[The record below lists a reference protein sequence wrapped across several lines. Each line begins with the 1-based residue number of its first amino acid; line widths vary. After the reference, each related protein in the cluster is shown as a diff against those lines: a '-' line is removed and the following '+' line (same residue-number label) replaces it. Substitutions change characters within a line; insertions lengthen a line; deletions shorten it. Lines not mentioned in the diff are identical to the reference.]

1 MSQLSS
7 ITQMKDQLSRNSI
20 EKIENILNKITNSFS
35 YTSLS
40 TDIVKNMLIS
50 SDRLIDVIIGST
62 NTLVGEEITIGN

>member
-1 MSQLSS
+1 
-7 ITQMKDQLSRNSI
+7 MKDQLSRNSI
-20 EKIENILNKITNSFS
+20 EKIENILSKITNSFS